1 MRGRWSNQRDDD
13 LNMGRQIMNVENGL
27 SRLRELSK
35 SLNEVSDQLN
45 TDLADFEAKLNK
57 LRFGIEI
64 ILPENLKPQSQTHLG
79 YGRVGS
85 RWCLTIVRATG
96 LPQPLLTS
104 ASRNDKLAA
113 IDLLPHLLAAIELQ
127 AQVLL
132 SKLNKLK
139 GV

>member
-1 MRGRWSNQRDDD
+1 
-13 LNMGRQIMNVENGL
+13 MNVENGL

-57 LRFGIEI
+57 LRFGIEVI
-64 ILPENLKPQSQTHLG
+64 VPENLRPQSKTHLG

-85 RWCLTIVRATG
+85 TWCLTIIRETS

-113 IDLLPHLLAAIELQ
+113 IDLLPRLLEIIQ
-127 AQVLL
+127 AQAYTLL
-132 SKLNKLK
+132 NKLNKLN